1 MNKKIIVLIFLFGG
15 VFLVRISREW
25 KVSKWTIFHDQ
36 FAKLSNLQ
44 HAKIIMNKAEVHC
57 KAEFWDSPMTYVNT
71 KTGFSVN
78 MTIDINQELPNI
90 AVIFETFDQR
100 TDPFW

>member
-1 MNKKIIVLIFLFGG
+1 
-15 VFLVRISREW
+15 
-25 KVSKWTIFHDQ
+25 
-36 FAKLSNLQ
+36 
-44 HAKIIMNKAEVHC
+44 MNKAEVHC

-100 TDPFW
+100 TDPF